1 MTLHLTIVA
10 ILACTLSA
18 IPAKETS
25 RRPNFILIL
34 SDDQSWRGSSVLMD
48 PSVPESKSDY
58 YRTPNLERL
67 FDQGVRFT
75 QGYAPGPICCPT
87 RRSIQIGQSTARH
100 MYQKDQPGWT
110 DYYKQ
115 QPSIPQALKEIDA
128 NYRAA
133 HFGKWDMRFDQITP
147 KSMGYDASDGY
158 TTNTEGGP
166 KNSKEPS
173 ASKDPKL
180 IGHVTQRAEDFMR
193 QCRDDDK
200 PFYLQ
205 VSHYAVHLKVFYKQ
219 ETFDEVGGR
228 PKGEVH
234 RDPGFAAMTED
245 LDAGVGKLLRSVK
258 ELGLEENTY
267 IIFMSDNGG
276 RVAPSKVKAPNQNKP
291 LRDGK
296 HSMYEGGIRVP
307 FTISGPGIKSGA
319 VSHVPV
325 SGIDLLPTMTD
336 LAGRQLVHENLD
348 GGSLKPLLMGNSR
361 EVKRSKDF
369 MVFHKAVTREPHSA
383 IRKGNYKLVKAW
395 GEDKVELFD
404 LSVDLEESRDLS
416 KKMPEKADEL
426 HRQLVSYLDE
436 VNATTQFMG
445 SKAKIYSLWDGAR
458 DKDGEH

>member
-1 MTLHLTIVA
+1 MKLLRPILA
-10 ILACTLSA
+10 ILAFTVSA
-18 IPAKETS
+18 IHAEETS
-25 RRPNFILIL
+25 RSPNFILIL
-34 SDDQSWRGSSVLMD
+34 SDDQSWRGTSALMD

-58 YRTPNLERL
+58 YQTPHLERL
-67 FDQGVRFT
+67 FDQGIRFT

-110 DYYKQ
+110 EYYKQ
-115 QPSIPQALKEIDA
+115 QPSIPQSLKAIDV

-133 HFGKWDMRFDQITP
+133 HFGKWDMRFDDISP
-147 KSMGYDASDGY
+147 KAMGYDESDGN
-158 TTNTEGGP
+158 TTNTEGGA

-173 ASKDPKL
+173 ASEDPKL
-180 IGHVTQRAEDFMR
+180 IGQVTQRAEDFMR
-193 QCRDDDK
+193 QCRDDGK

-205 VSHYAVHLKVFYKQ
+205 VSHYAVHWKVFYKQ
-219 ETFDEVGGR
+219 ETLDEVSER
-228 PKGEVH
+228 RKGKVH

-245 LDAGVGKLLRSVK
+245 LDTGIGQLLRTVE
-258 ELGLEENTY
+258 ELGLVENTY

-276 RVAPSKVKAPNQNKP
+276 RVSVSKVKAPNQNAP

-307 FTISGPGIKSGA
+307 FTISGPGIQAGA

-336 LAGRQLVHENLD
+336 LAGRKLEHENLD

-361 EVKRSKDF
+361 EVKRSEDF
-369 MVFHKAVTREPHSA
+369 LIFHKAVTREPHSA

-395 GEDKVELFD
+395 DENKVELFD
-404 LSVDLEESRDLS
+404 LSKDLEESRDLS
-416 KKMPEKADEL
+416 KKMPEKTDEL
-426 HRQLVSYLDE
+426 HTQLVDYLDQ
-436 VNATTQFMG
+436 VNATTEFMG
-445 SKAKIYSLWDGAR
+445 SKAKIYKLWDAPKG
-458 DKDGEH
+458 KDRK